1 MTFFFSTNYFNLP
14 IFFVFGIFFAFSMY
28 GWSQIFILRT
38 ITKFVS
44 LNIVIGMGFTLFLG
58 GILNHL
64 KLANDDIIKIIFLLG
79 LFLFFLK
86 LYKVNHYFNLKILIK
101 NINKINFI
109 LLIPTIL
116 LILSIAFSVNPHAYN
131 YHDDF
136 QKYFLHPVKML
147 ETGSIFGST
156 LSAIGSETIG
166 GQSFFQSFF
175 ISWLGLRAINIF
187 DSVFCLSLCLFVILE
202 WSTKKR
208 ILNFGVL
215 IASLLLLINQQYV
228 NVTSI
233 YSGVLFMF
241 ASIIFSLEILKEHST
256 LNSFNLKIILAMSF
270 CFGSLFV
277 LKPTYILFSI
287 VYFTSIMF
295 FLLFFFK
302 LKKNLFFFSVFTP
315 LLSFL
320 IALPWSIFTIKNYID
335 VRQSN
340 NENFFLNLEIFKFN
354 FPSLISTKP
363 LFYGGT
369 QFHYTML
376 IFFGILFVIL
386 TVYLILKK
394 KVEFQTYDRGT
405 IISSSSSL
413 ISVLIIYLILMILSG
428 LDYFPLSSS
437 IRYSIPFIIALVP
450 VGILILY
457 SLIPFSMKYFRIFIC
472 TYIIFF
478 SIAFFPQYIKNIY
491 QSYTCGSKLSF
502 TSFACS
508 KKYIAYNKNV
518 FSKNK
523 KLLVR
528 QWQENIPAGQAVM
541 VWVNTP
547 FYLNFKR
554 NEIIEIDIVGLDNS
568 WAIFPSAKYMIWE
581 YNSFATRSLKALYY
595 SAKNDSYYDRKNA
608 IKTIN
613 FIKRI
618 NELFKSNKIR
628 IIKDDGSTIIFK
640 ID

>member
-1 MTFFFSTNYFNLP
+1 M
-14 IFFVFGIFFAFSMY
+14 
-28 GWSQIFILRT
+28 
-38 ITKFVS
+38 
-44 LNIVIGMGFTLFLG
+44 
-58 GILNHL
+58 
-64 KLANDDIIKIIFLLG
+64 
-79 LFLFFLK
+79 
-86 LYKVNHYFNLKILIK
+86 
-101 NINKINFI
+101 
-109 LLIPTIL
+109 
-116 LILSIAFSVNPHAYN
+116 
-131 YHDDF
+131 
-136 QKYFLHPVKML
+136 
-147 ETGSIFGST
+147 
-156 LSAIGSETIG
+156 
-166 GQSFFQSFF
+166 
-175 ISWLGLRAINIF
+175 
-187 DSVFCLSLCLFVILE
+187 
-202 WSTKKR
+202 
-208 ILNFGVL
+208 
-215 IASLLLLINQQYV
+215 
-228 NVTSI
+228 
-233 YSGVLFMF
+233 
-241 ASIIFSLEILKEHST
+241 
-256 LNSFNLKIILAMSF
+256 
-270 CFGSLFV
+270 
-277 LKPTYILFSI
+277 
-287 VYFTSIMF
+287 
-295 FLLFFFK
+295 
-302 LKKNLFFFSVFTP
+302 
-315 LLSFL
+315 LSFL

-376 IFFGILFVIL
+376 IFFGILFIIL

-491 QSYTCGSKLSF
+491 QSYKCGSKLSF

-640 ID
+640 IN